1 MGGRELKKH
10 KKIPPSRQRQGPQPR
25 TLLELDRFSQ
35 STLTAWKTLS
45 ADLDQLEQTLYFAL
59 EPERRR
65 LMPEMLA
72 ALTPS
77 EGEPFVFENWVRLV
91 SYTYSRQP
99 LSSAGSLLGVGGR
112 FNAGVSL
119 DEGTL
124 APWPCLYLA
133 EDFETAFREKFQ
145 LGSTEKQDGLRP
157 DELALTPNAS
167 HVTVMLR
174 GRLTQVFDLT
184 APSALTKLAKVL
196 AKIKMPERARSLQKK
211 LKIPVNQLFMMR
223 TAQQLHDATVKH
235 NWRAL
240 PIQFGLP
247 AHSHVL
253 ADLIRHAG
261 YEGVLYPSSKGTGR
275 CLAVFPEALR
285 EGAFIVLQDTP
296 PHADTLTTL
305 DSDSSIALAG
315 WEILPVQQRTTRS

>member
-1 MGGRELKKH
+1 
-10 KKIPPSRQRQGPQPR
+10 
-25 TLLELDRFSQ
+25 
-35 STLTAWKTLS
+35 LTAWKTLS

-72 ALTPS
+72 ALSPLGDES
-77 EGEPFVFENWVRLV
+77 FVFENWVRLV
-91 SYTYSRQP
+91 SYTFSRQP

-112 FNAGVSL
+112 FNAGVGL

-145 LGSTEKQDGLRP
+145 LGSTEKHDGLSSE
-157 DELALTPNAS
+157 ELALTPKTS
-167 HVTVMLR
+167 HVTVKLR
-174 GRLTQVFDLT
+174 GQLTHVFDLT
-184 APSALTKLAKVL
+184 APPVLTKLAKVL
-196 AKIKMPERARSLQKK
+196 AKIKMPERARTLQKK
-211 LKIPVNQLFMMR
+211 LQIPVNQLFMMR
-223 TAQQLHDATVKH
+223 TPQQLHDATVKH
-235 NWRAL
+235 NWRVL
-240 PIQFGLP
+240 PMQYGLP

-261 YEGVLYPSSKGTGR
+261 YEGILYPSSKGSSR

-285 EGAFIVLQDTP
+285 EGSFIVLQDKP
-296 PHADTLTTL
+296 PYTDTTVKL
-305 DSDSSIALAG
+305 DSNSSNALAG
-315 WEILPVQQRTTRS
+315 WEILPVQQRTIRA